1 MKKRLDMLLLD
12 KGLTESTTTAQTLIM
27 DGQVSVNGVKIIK
40 SSTMVE
46 ASANIEIKEKLKY
59 VSRGALK
66 IEKAYKEFNL
76 NVKDK
81 VALDIGASTGGFTD
95 FLIQNGIKRVYC
107 VDVGYGQLDYKLR
120 NLEKVVNLERQ
131 NARYLTEEH
140 IKEKVDLVVIDA
152 SFISATKFFE
162 NLKKFLKNEAQV
174 LILIKPQFEAG
185 RKFVQ
190 KGGVV
195 RDKNAH
201 KDVIK
206 NIVNFAENTGL
217 FLYGLTVSP
226 IKGPAGNTEY
236 LALFGLDK
244 GNKIEKLEDK
254 INEVLVDS

>member
-1 MKKRLDMLLLD
+1 MKKKLDILLLERKLVD
-12 KGLTESTTTAQTLIM
+12 SRTVAQTLIM

-40 SSTMVE
+40 PSTAIKADAE
-46 ASANIEIKEKLKY
+46 IEIKEKLKY

-66 IEKAYKEFNL
+66 IEKAYKEFNMD
-76 NVKDK
+76 VKDK

-120 NLEKVVNLERQ
+120 NSEKIVNLERQ

-140 IKEKVDLVVIDA
+140 IKEKVDIVVIDV
-152 SFISATKFFE
+152 SFISVTKFLE
-162 NLKKFLKNEAQV
+162 NMKRFLKDVSEV

-206 NIVNFAENTGL
+206 NIVNFAENAEL

-226 IKGPAGNTEY
+226 VKGPAGNIEF
-236 LALFGLDK
+236 LALFGFDSKMKIDADK
-244 GNKIEKLEDK
+244 E
-254 INEVLVDS
+254 INNIVGAG